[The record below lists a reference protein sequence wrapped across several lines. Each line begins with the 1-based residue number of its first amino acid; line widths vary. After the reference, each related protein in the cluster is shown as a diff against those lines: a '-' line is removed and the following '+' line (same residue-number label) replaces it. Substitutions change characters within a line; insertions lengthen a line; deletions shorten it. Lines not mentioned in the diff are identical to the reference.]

1 MTSSVAITGLVPV
14 IPIRMA
20 LLFSKRD
27 DGGCQALSVMAGLV
41 PAIHV
46 FTPPRKGVDPRDKPG
61 GDGGVSRVMA
71 YR

>member
-1 MTSSVAITGLVPV
+1 MPV

-27 DGGCQALSVMAGLV
+27 DGGCQALSVMAGPV

-46 FTPPRKGVDPRDKPG
+46 FILPRNAVDPRDKPG
-61 GDGGVSRVMA
+61 DDGGVSRVMA